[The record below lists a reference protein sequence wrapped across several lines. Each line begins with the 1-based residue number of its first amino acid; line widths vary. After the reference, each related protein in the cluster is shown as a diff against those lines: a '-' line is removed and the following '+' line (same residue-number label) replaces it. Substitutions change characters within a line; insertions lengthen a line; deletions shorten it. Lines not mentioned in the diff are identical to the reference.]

1 MCESPYNA
9 LRYRVAEEL
18 AHIVLDRPPLSLID
32 EVLTREYNDALKR
45 AEASADCRVIILSGN
60 GRGLSG
66 GLDIKFV
73 EAFGQEKM
81 EQFLRLF

>member
-1 MCESPYNA
+1 MCESPYSA
-9 LRYRVAEEL
+9 LRYCVAEGI
-18 AHIVLDRPPLSLID
+18 AHIVLDRPPLNLID
-32 EVLTREYNDALKR
+32 EVLTREYHDALQR
-45 AEASADCRVIILSGN
+45 AEASTDCRVIILSGS

-81 EQFLRLF
+81 E